1 MYYYIA
7 MTSQRF
13 QYYTAWCI
21 TDGSMIAS
29 GLGYNGQDPV
39 TKEHKFDRIVSIVIS
54 EVELG
59 LSPNIMIQVCEIKI
73 LFYPR
78 RFMNYFSY
86 RAGTI

>member
-21 TDGSMIAS
+21 TDGAMIAS
-29 GLGYNGQDPV
+29 GLGFDGYDPV
-39 TKEHKFDRIVSIVIS
+39 TKQAKFDRIISIDIS

-59 LSPNIMIQVCEIKI
+59 VSPNIMI
-73 LFYPR
+73 
-78 RFMNYFSY
+78 
-86 RAGTI
+86 